1 MNLRRDLK
9 IFLYFLQ
16 TMLKSYFFFYTRM
29 KIMTKIHVLAITG
42 TKVSIRLI
50 DFILDWLVK
59 VLNKLPGVFCI

>member
-1 MNLRRDLK
+1 
-9 IFLYFLQ
+9 
-16 TMLKSYFFFYTRM
+16 
-29 KIMTKIHVLAITG
+29 MTKIHVLAITG